1 MKPYQSAGVFGLMA
15 TLLLTTALALPSAA
29 QAQSNYV
36 YVNNQAMS
44 NTISAYSVSPSGALT
59 AVPGSPFLTG
69 GRGAAV
75 NCYGLDRIV
84 ISAPNNLLFVT
95 NTLDLT
101 ISVLQINP
109 ASGTLTAVAGSP
121 FASGLSLDAC
131 QGMSLAATPDGKFLM
146 ASSNGQIQTFAIA
159 PTGALA
165 LVATTP
171 NCCTP
176 MVSMKISPNGQ
187 FLATSNETSASIF
200 TVNTLT
206 GALTSVLGSPF
217 PKTGTGSLGGLDFNG
232 CGNNLLYGGEATA
245 TSTIADAWTVAASGA
260 LTALPGSP
268 FHSASGTN
276 SN

>member
-36 YVNNQAMS
+36 YVNNQATS

-69 GRGAAV
+69 GQGATV

-84 ISAPNNLLFVT
+84 VSAPNNLLFVT

-101 ISVLQINP
+101 ISALQINP
-109 ASGTLTAVAGSP
+109 ASGSLTAVAGSP

-159 PTGALA
+159 PAGALA

-217 PKTGTGSLGGLDFNG
+217 PKTGTGSLGGLDFNS
-232 CGNNLLYGGEATA
+232 CGNNLLYG
-245 TSTIADAWTVAASGA
+245 D
-260 LTALPGSP
+260 
-268 FHSASGTN
+268 
-276 SN
+276 